1 MFSLPR
7 RPKKKEPEKKEGIS
21 TKQEGILREHTLDK
35 GFLEEIARDPDC
47 KEIYNC
53 IQCGVCTGACPLSV
67 SVRKLSPRKVIAL
80 TREGNTEALAEALEI
95 FEKCLLCGQ
104 CQTFCPAGIKIKEIL
119 LKLRELGFKLGKVP
133 EGLMAVNETVCDMFN
148 AYMEPH
154 ANRKKWIES
163 TGLEKFAS
171 KDKAKIG
178 YFAGCTASYKGSE
191 ICQADAKIFT
201 ELNEDWTL
209 LDEEWCCGTPL
220 YYIGNTEKAR
230 EFAAHNVKE
239 IEKKG
244 VNVVITHCPTC
255 WYVLKFKYP
264 KLLNTD
270 LKFKVM
276 HITEYII
283 EQLNSGKI
291 EISEKISEKVTYHD
305 PCDLARYS
313 KLGMTDL
320 PREIIGRF
328 AENFVEMPL
337 HGKDSQCCGAG
348 GLFDAVDTELRQQHS
363 TRRLKQAEDTGAEIL
378 ITTCAGCKLFLSGEA
393 EKEESKLVFKD
404 LTELVYSSMHR
415 RDVNV

>member
-1 MFSLPR
+1 LSNIFVKEITSDPEL
-7 RPKKKEPEKKEGIS
+7 KK
-21 TKQEGILREHTLDK
+21 
-35 GFLEEIARDPDC
+35 
-47 KEIYNC
+47 IYNC
-53 IQCGVCTGACPLSV
+53 IQCGSCTGACPLTAYE
-67 SVRKLSPRKVIAL
+67 RKLNPRKIIAL
-80 TREGNTEALAEALEI
+80 TREGNKEALTEALKIL
-95 FEKCLLCGQ
+95 EKCLLCGQ
-104 CQTFCPAGIKIKEIL
+104 CQIFCPAGIIIKEIL
-119 LKLRELGFKLGKVP
+119 LKLRELGFKLGQIP
-133 EGLMAVNETVCDMFN
+133 QGLMAANQVVCDTFN
-148 AYMEPH
+148 AYFEPKE
-154 ANRKKWIES
+154 NRKKWIES
-163 TGLEKFAS
+163 TNLEKFAS
-171 KDKAKIG
+171 KANAKIG
-178 YFAGCTASYKGSE
+178 YFAGCTASYKAQE
-191 ICQADAKIFT
+191 ICRADAKILT
-201 ELNEDWTL
+201 ELKEDWTL
-209 LDEEWCCGTPL
+209 LNEEWCCGTPFL
-220 YYIGNTEKAR
+220 YIGNSEKAL
-230 EFAAHNVKE
+230 EFAHHNLEE
-239 IEKKG
+239 IEKKN
-244 VNVVITHCPTC
+244 VDVVITHCPTC

-404 LTELVYSSMHR
+404 LTELVYSAMHR